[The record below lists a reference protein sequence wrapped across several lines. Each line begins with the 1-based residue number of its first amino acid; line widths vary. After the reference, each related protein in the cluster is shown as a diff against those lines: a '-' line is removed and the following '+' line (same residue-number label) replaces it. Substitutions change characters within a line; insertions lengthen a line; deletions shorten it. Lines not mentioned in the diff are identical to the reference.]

1 MSDLFDAVL
10 GETFVT
16 LDDIIG
22 VSYDPWD
29 DVNDRLDQEDESE
42 E

>member
-1 MSDLFDAVL
+1 MFDAVL

-29 DVNDRLDQEDESE
+29 AINDNLDKEDESE